1 MCGRYKLVAPTG
13 RVFDEFSLTG
23 LRLNLQPR
31 YNLAPTQD
39 APVVRKMPHGMPS
52 GRQISMIR
60 WGLIPG
66 WSPALSPGA
75 PLGSGQINA
84 RAETVAEKPTF
95 RDALKHRR
103 CLVIADGFYEWQT
116 EGHEKLPMLFE
127 MKDGGVFAFAGL
139 WERSEKGST
148 PLETFTIICTAANA
162 LVGTVHDRMPV
173 ILPKEHW
180 DKWLDVEGASVS
192 DVLPLLTPYPAD
204 TMTVR
209 PVSQR
214 LNKVSADDASL
225 LTPEPPVQGSLF

>member
-31 YNLAPTQD
+31 YNIAPTQD
-39 APVVRKMPHGMPS
+39 AAIVRKMPT

-66 WSPALSPGA
+66 WSPAPSPGS
-75 PLGSGQINA
+75 PIGSGQINA
-84 RAETVAEKPTF
+84 RAETVADKPTF
-95 RDALKHRR
+95 RDALKQRR
-103 CLVIADGFYEWQT
+103 CLVIADGFYEWQA
-116 EGHEKLPMLFE
+116 EGREKRPMLFE

-139 WERSEKGST
+139 FERWDKAGA

-162 LVGTVHDRMPV
+162 LVGLVHARMPV
-173 ILPKEHW
+173 ILPKQYW
-180 DKWLDVEGASVS
+180 DKWLDVDGASVG
-192 DVLPLLTPYPAD
+192 DVLPLLTSYPAD
-204 TMTVR
+204 AMTVR

-225 LTPEPPVQGSLF
+225 LTPEAPVQGSLF